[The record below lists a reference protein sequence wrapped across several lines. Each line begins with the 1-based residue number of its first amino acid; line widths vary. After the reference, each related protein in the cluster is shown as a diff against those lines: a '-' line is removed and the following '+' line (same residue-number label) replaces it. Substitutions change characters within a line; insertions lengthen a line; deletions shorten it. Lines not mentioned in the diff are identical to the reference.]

1 MSAESNAQL
10 VTTAWK
16 DLIGGKL
23 DAFLAQLSDE
33 ISWVI
38 PGNLQGIS
46 GLLRGKD
53 AVRKFAAGIGKS
65 FPNGLNC
72 DVRKVHAA
80 GDNVVVMETVNTG
93 KAWNGKDYKNEY
105 CFVFEIEAGKI
116 RRIREYVDM
125 LTVKETLLA

>member
-16 DLIGGKL
+16 ELIGGRL
-23 DAFLAQLSDE
+23 DDFLARLSDE

-38 PGNLQGIS
+38 PGNLKGIS

-53 AVRKFAAGIGKS
+53 AVRKFASGIGKS

-72 DVRKVHAA
+72 EVRKVHTA
-80 GDNVVVMETVNTG
+80 GDGVVVIETTNSG
-93 KAWNGKDYKNEY
+93 KAWNGKDYRNEY
-105 CFVFEIEAGKI
+105 CFIFEIEAGKI

-125 LTVKETLLA
+125 LTVKETLLS